1 MSSMSMN
8 TPNTLSLR
16 VGQVHQEAHGIRR
29 YELLP
34 DSGALPRVQAGAHL
48 DLYLSEGLQ
57 RSYSICN
64 APGDAERYEIAV
76 LDDPNSRGGS
86 RRVHEQW
93 HEGLRLTA
101 SAPRNNFAL
110 VEDAPHTLMIAG
122 GIGITPFRAM
132 AHRLQEL
139 GQAWTLHYCART
151 RQHAAFVDELH
162 QLAAAGCGELHLH
175 FDGEPGG
182 APLDLAALM
191 ASVGSDTHVYCC
203 GPSSM
208 LNAFER
214 ACEGLPAARV
224 HREHFAAAPLPGT
237 QAPARTFELVLAR
250 QGITLQV
257 QPDKSILQAVLDAGV
272 DVPYSC
278 FEGVCGACETPVL
291 QGEVEHRDMLL
302 SDDERAA
309 GDRMMI
315 CCSTACSR
323 SLVLDL

>member
-1 MSSMSMN
+1 MN

-16 VGQVHQEAHGIRR
+16 VGRVHQEAHGIRR

-34 DSGALPRVQAGAHL
+34 DGGALPRVEAGAHL
-48 DLYLSEGLQ
+48 DLHLSEGLQ

-64 APGDAERYEIAV
+64 APTDTDRYEIAV
-76 LDDPNSRGGS
+76 LDDPTSRGGS
-86 RRVHEQW
+86 RFVHAQLR
-93 HEGLRLTA
+93 EGLRLKA
-101 SAPRNNFAL
+101 SAPRNHFAL
-110 VEDAPHTLMIAG
+110 VEGAPHTLMIAG

-132 AHRLQEL
+132 AHRLQSL
-139 GQAWTLHYCART
+139 GRPWTLHYCART
-151 RQHAAFVDELH
+151 RQHAAFVDEL
-162 QLAAAGCGELHLH
+162 QRLAAAGLGQLHLH

-182 APLDLAALM
+182 TPLDLATLI
-191 ASVGSDTHVYCC
+191 ASVDADTHLYCC
-203 GPSSM
+203 GPGSM

-214 ACEGLPAARV
+214 ACEGLPAERV
-224 HREHFAAAPLPGT
+224 HREHFAAAPPSAA
-237 QAPARTFELVLAR
+237 QPSQQTFELVLAR

-257 QPDKSILQAVLDAGV
+257 SPEKSILQTVLDAGV

-291 QGEVEHRDMLL
+291 EGVVEHRDMLL
-302 SDDERAA
+302 SADERAA